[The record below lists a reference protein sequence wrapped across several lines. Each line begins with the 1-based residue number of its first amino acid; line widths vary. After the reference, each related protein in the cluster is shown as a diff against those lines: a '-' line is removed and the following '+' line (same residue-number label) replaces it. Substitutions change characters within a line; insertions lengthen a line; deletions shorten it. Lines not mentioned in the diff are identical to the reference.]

1 MDMLITLLSIAV
13 IAGGSWYCG
22 DRLRDFWNNDQ
33 YNPRSLARMR
43 ERAERAEA
51 LLAGY
56 QKRTDQA
63 EAMLGEL
70 QERIRRVKD
79 SIGCP

>member
-1 MDMLITLLSIAV
+1 MDGWLMLLLLV
-13 IAGGSWYCG
+13 FVGGGCWYSG

-51 LLAGY
+51 MLAGY

-63 EAMLGEL
+63 EAMLAEC
-70 QERIRRVKD
+70 QERIRAVKD